1 MNQELDELA
10 IGQIYN
16 MQSNTDAARRI
27 MKLILTVYPER
38 MAAGEDGFLRQDWYV
53 LGYQFGV
60 IFNNIASK
68 NSEEA
73 VSSSSD
79 SS

>member
-10 IGQIYN
+10 IGQIYH
-16 MQSNTDAARRI
+16 MKSNTDAARRI

-38 MAAGEDGFLRQDWYV
+38 VAAGEDGFLRQDWYV

-68 NSEEA
+68 T
-73 VSSSSD
+73 D
-79 SS
+79 

>member
-10 IGQIYN
+10 IGQIYHAK
-16 MQSNTDAARRI
+16 SNTDAARRI

-38 MAAGEDGFLRQDWYV
+38 VAAGEDGFLRQDWYV

-68 NSEEA
+68 T
-73 VSSSSD
+73 D
-79 SS
+79 